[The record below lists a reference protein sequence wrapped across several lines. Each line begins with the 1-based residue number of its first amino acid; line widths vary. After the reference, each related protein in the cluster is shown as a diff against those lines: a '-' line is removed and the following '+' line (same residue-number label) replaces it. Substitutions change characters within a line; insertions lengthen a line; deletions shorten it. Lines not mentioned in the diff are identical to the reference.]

1 VTLQRPTRAESQ
13 DSTRRDLLRAAG
25 RLFLRHGYVATSLS
39 DIAAEA
45 GVTKGAVYSNF
56 ASKEDLF
63 LTLLDEPIVSTETF
77 APSRVVSFDGDA
89 AATGQDF
96 GRYASAMRPALAH
109 IALFLEAN
117 AVALRSPRARAQV
130 GASTRSFARDLGV
143 KLVDAL
149 GLTEADPLAV
159 GLLCQSLFA
168 GLMMHGAFI
177 DEIDDELFAGAFTS
191 LFVGAQL
198 AGANRAG

>member
-1 VTLQRPTRAESQ
+1 MTRIRPTRAESQ
-13 DSTRRDLLRAAG
+13 DSTRRDLLRAAA

-39 DIAAEA
+39 DIAVEA

-77 APSRVVSFDGDA
+77 APSRLDRLEGDA
-89 AATGQDF
+89 AATGRSF
-96 GRYASAMRPALAH
+96 GLYASSMRPALAH

-130 GASTRSFARDLGV
+130 AASTRSFARDLGAR
-143 KLVDAL
+143 LVDAL
-149 GLTEADPLAV
+149 GLADTDPLTI

-177 DEIDDELFAGAFTS
+177 DEIDDELFASAFST
-191 LFVGAQL
+191 LFVAAQHMRT
-198 AGANRAG
+198 ARAS